1 MKVMKQHQLIC
12 LMAALLCLSACRP
25 GQRPQQE
32 TAYNVMTVRPSN
44 QEIITSYSASIRGR
58 QDISILP
65 QIGGFI
71 TKVCVTEGQ
80 KVHKGQ
86 LLFII
91 DQVAYKAQLKT
102 ANANVAAAE
111 AGLATAQLT
120 YTSKQELFK
129 EKVISEFDL
138 KTAEN
143 AFLTAKAQL
152 EQAKAQKVNAENSL
166 SYTEVKSPSDGV
178 VGTLPY
184 KIGALVGPEMPTP
197 LTTISHNS
205 VMYVYFSLNEHQL
218 LGLMRQYGS
227 MEKTIEN
234 MPGLKLK
241 LSDNELYAHEGR
253 VESISGMVDT
263 KTGTASI
270 RAVFPNPN
278 YLLIS
283 GTSGNVIIPQQ
294 RNNVVVIPRSA
305 TFEIQDKVYVYK
317 VVDGN
322 ATATPVSVTR
332 VGGGRDYIVL
342 NGLASGDVIVSE
354 GVGLIREGQ
363 PIKVRQGNES
373 NEVKKGE

>member
-1 MKVMKQHQLIC
+1 MEVIKKQQFIC
-12 LMAALLCLSACRP
+12 LMAAFLCLSACRP
-25 GQRPQQE
+25 EQRPQQE

-44 QEIITSYSASIRGR
+44 QEITTSYSASIRGR

-143 AFLTAKAQL
+143 ALLTAKAQL

-184 KIGALVGPEMPTP
+184 KTGALVGPEMPTP
-197 LTTISHNS
+197 LTTISDNS

-227 MEKTIEN
+227 MEKTVEN

-253 VESISGMVDT
+253 VESISGVVDT

-270 RAVFPNPN
+270 RAVFPNPDH
-278 YLLIS
+278 LLIS

-294 RNNVVVIPRSA
+294 KNNAVVIPRSA

-317 VVDGN
+317 VFDGN

-354 GVGLIREGQ
+354 GVGLIREGY
-363 PIKVRQGNES
+363 PIKVRQGNKS

>member
-1 MKVMKQHQLIC
+1 M
-12 LMAALLCLSACRP
+12 
-25 GQRPQQE
+25 
-32 TAYNVMTVRPSN
+32 
-44 QEIITSYSASIRGR
+44 
-58 QDISILP
+58 
-65 QIGGFI
+65 
-71 TKVCVTEGQ
+71 
-80 KVHKGQ
+80 HKGQ

-143 AFLTAKAQL
+143 ALLTAKAQL

-184 KIGALVGPEMPTP
+184 KTGALVGPEMPTP
-197 LTTISHNS
+197 LTTISDNS

-227 MEKTIEN
+227 MEKTVEN

-253 VESISGMVDT
+253 VESISGVVDT

-270 RAVFPNPN
+270 RAVFPNPDH
-278 YLLIS
+278 LLIS

-294 RNNVVVIPRSA
+294 KNNAVVIPRSA

-317 VVDGN
+317 VIDGN